1 MQPSYEIRL
10 KHLMYNPSA
19 SSSHQHKSSMES
31 YLPILEE
38 FVARD
43 IINHLLLIFWR
54 LSVGSLP
61 LINEFHVSVRVQ
73 SLGRVRFFATPWTA
87 ALPDFSVHGISQAG
101 TLEWGA
107 ISASRGSSPPRDR
120 THVSYFSCRG
130 RLTLYHKCHPGRPGR
145 GEWIH
150 VRGHVWL
157 RPFAVHL
164 KLP

>member
-87 ALPDFSVHGISQAG
+87 ALPDFSVHGISQAII
-101 TLEWGA
+101 LEWVVIA
-107 ISASRGSSPPRDR
+107 FSRGSSQSRDQ
-120 THVSYFSCRG
+120 THISYAS
-130 RLTLYHKCHPGRPGR
+130 LTGSGFFTTSSTRSLAPGKC
-145 GEWIH
+145 
-150 VRGHVWL
+150 
-157 RPFAVHL
+157 
-164 KLP
+164 